1 MTNSPPTDDVRS
13 STYVRPSVRRS
24 TSALALL
31 ISMQPYM
38 LLGLLLVDLQ
48 DHDDDNKA
56 LVAGNKVLQGM
67 DKEELVFQAIAYGE
81 SARRSESK
89 VGSLKHI
96 LPLQAV
102 LDDMWYG
109 VLADVVVIQ

>member
-1 MTNSPPTDDVRS
+1 
-13 STYVRPSVRRS
+13 
-24 TSALALL
+24 
-31 ISMQPYM
+31 M

-48 DHDDDNKA
+48 DHDDDDKA

-89 VGSLKHI
+89 AGTLKHI

-102 LDDMWYG
+102 LDDMCGRRRNSIIAPQRLQIFIRHLMVTNGYNGSW
-109 VLADVVVIQ
+109 

>member
-1 MTNSPPTDDVRS
+1 MNSGQ
-13 STYVRPSVRRS
+13 
-24 TSALALL
+24 A
-31 ISMQPYM
+31 
-38 LLGLLLVDLQ
+38 
-48 DHDDDNKA
+48 K
-56 LVAGNKVLQGM
+56 K
-67 DKEELVFQAIAYGE
+67 ELVFQAIAYGE

-89 VGSLKHI
+89 VGTLKHI

>member
-1 MTNSPPTDDVRS
+1 
-13 STYVRPSVRRS
+13 
-24 TSALALL
+24 
-31 ISMQPYM
+31 M
-38 LLGLLLVDLQ
+38 LLRLLLVDLQ
-48 DHDDDNKA
+48 DHDDDKA

-67 DKEELVFQAIAYGE
+67 DKKELVFQAIAYGE

-89 VGSLKHI
+89 VGTLKHI